1 MSYNEELVRSIR
13 KALMAMG
20 VHPCREKVSKS
31 TGRVRYMPGYDGF
44 RFALALDTPILLPP
58 PSADIPYGR
67 MYIGVGHRE
76 HPMKILRRYAMI
88 LQEAG
93 FEVVVCATRL
103 HPSVPRVWVV
113 EPWMKPNV

>member
-1 MSYNEELVRSIR
+1 MSYNEDVVRSIR
-13 KALMAMG
+13 HALHAAG
-20 VHPCREKVSKS
+20 VGECREKVSKS
-31 TGRVRYMPGYDGF
+31 TGRVRYWPGYDGF
-44 RFALALDTPILLPP
+44 QILLSLSTPTLLP
-58 PSADIPYGR
+58 MPSVEEKGK

-76 HPMKILRRYAMI
+76 HPMKILRRYATI

-93 FEVVVCATRL
+93 FDVVVCATRL